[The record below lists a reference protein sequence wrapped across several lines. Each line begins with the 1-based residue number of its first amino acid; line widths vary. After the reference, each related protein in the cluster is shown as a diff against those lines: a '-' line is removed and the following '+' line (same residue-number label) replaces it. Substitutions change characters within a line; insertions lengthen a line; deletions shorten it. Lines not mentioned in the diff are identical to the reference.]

1 MTKSKQ
7 HPHQPVLLEEVVSAL
22 ITKKS
27 GTYLDC
33 TVGFGGH
40 STRILDSINE
50 KGALFGIDFDPY
62 ALEYSEN
69 RLKSKQKT
77 FRLFLS
83 NYVNLKKLLLE
94 KGVKEVD
101 GILFD
106 LGISSYQ
113 VDSGYKGMSYRTD
126 APLDMQCDETSEVNL
141 KDFLKSST
149 EEEIADTIYKNSEE
163 GNSRKIAKSIFNYK
177 NRQKMNTTLDLVK
190 AVKEVT
196 PERYLNKTLSRVF
209 QSFRIAVNN
218 EFSNIL
224 NAIIE
229 SIYLLKPNGRLAVI
243 TFHSIED
250 RIVKNIFK
258 TFARGDEKYLKNIGY
273 SVPGVCQKNIK
284 ILTKKPIAPSR
295 EEIKQNKRSRSAKL
309 RVVERLAVA

>member
-1 MTKSKQ
+1 MSNQKP
-7 HPHQPVLLEEVVSAL
+7 HPHEPVLLEETVSTL
-22 ITKKS
+22 VTKKN
-27 GTYLDC
+27 GIYLDC

-40 STRILDSINE
+40 SSKILEYIDDD
-50 KGALFGIDFDPY
+50 GFLYGIDYDPY
-62 ALEYSEN
+62 ALEYSEK
-69 RLKSKQKT
+69 RLKKRKKT
-77 FRLFLS
+77 FELFLS
-83 NYVNLKKLLLE
+83 NYIDLKSLLLKKE
-94 KGVKEVD
+94 IKAVD

-113 VDSGYKGMSYRTD
+113 VDSGYKGMSYRINS
-126 APLDMQCDETSEVNL
+126 PLDMQFDSASKVDVEN
-141 KDFLKSST
+141 FLKNSS
-149 EEEIADTIYKNSEE
+149 ESKIADTIYFNSEE
-163 GNSRKIAKSIFNYK
+163 GNSRKIAKSISIYTKK
-177 NRQKMNTTLDLVK
+177 NKMKTTLDLVN

-196 PERYLNKTLSRVF
+196 PDRYLNKTLSRVF
-209 QSFRIAVNN
+209 QSLRIAVNN

-258 TFARGDEKYLKNIGY
+258 TFARGDKKYLNSIGY
-273 SVPGVCQKNIK
+273 NISYDCKKVIK
-284 ILTKKPIAPSR
+284 ILTKKPIAPKI
-295 EEIKQNKRSRSAKL
+295 EEIKLNKRSRSAKL

>member
-1 MTKSKQ
+1 MNSKKP
-7 HPHQPVLLEEVVSAL
+7 HPHQPVLLEEAVSAL
-22 ITKKS
+22 ITKKD

-40 STRILDSINE
+40 SSKILDNIDDN
-50 KGALFGIDFDPY
+50 GILYGIDFDPY
-62 ALEYSEN
+62 ALEYSKN
-69 RLKSKQKT
+69 RLKERQKT
-77 FRLFLS
+77 FELFLS
-83 NYVNLKKLLLE
+83 NYINLRDLLLE
-94 KGVKEVD
+94 RGVKEVD

-113 VDSGYKGMSYRTD
+113 VDSGYKGISYRVD
-126 APLDMQCDETSEVNL
+126 APLDMQFDKNSDIDV
-141 KDFLKSST
+141 KVFLNNST
-149 EEEIADTIYKNSEE
+149 QEEIADTIYKNSEE
-163 GNSRKIAKSIFNYK
+163 GNSRKIAKSIFDYSDN
-177 NRQKMNTTLDLVK
+177 NQMNTTLDLVN

-196 PERYLNKTLSRVF
+196 PEKYLNKTLSRVF

-229 SIYLLKPNGRLAVI
+229 SIYLLRPNGRLAVI

-258 TFARGDEKYLKNIGY
+258 TFARGDKKYLKNIGY
-273 SVPGVCQKNIK
+273 DISGDCKKNIK
-284 ILTKKPIAPSR
+284 ILTKKPIAPKR
-295 EEIKQNKRSRSAKL
+295 EEIKLNKRSRSAKL
-309 RVVERLAVA
+309 RVIERLAIA